1 MIYEPLNRPITIL
14 SLGYYVHHLSWQNI
28 LCSNLKL
35 ARLCPIAR
43 LPQLTLTCRAYR
55 RKTINR
61 QTHIRDKHTTNKA
74 ENKAKVWQKAA
85 AAAMRLYSVSVQCF
99 PIVSRHHA
107 RAHLL
112 KTKSEL
118 EFQTESKHVPT
129 ALLPLPCR
137 VCRLQ
142 TATGAGSEAGN
153 VELWS
158 VRVWGSMQMQLN
170 SLNDP
175 R

>member
-1 MIYEPLNRPITIL
+1 
-14 SLGYYVHHLSWQNI
+14 
-28 LCSNLKL
+28 
-35 ARLCPIAR
+35 
-43 LPQLTLTCRAYR
+43 
-55 RKTINR
+55 
-61 QTHIRDKHTTNKA
+61 
-74 ENKAKVWQKAA
+74 
-85 AAAMRLYSVSVQCF
+85 MRLYSVSVQCF
-99 PIVSRHHA
+99 PIVSPHHA

-112 KTKSEL
+112 KNKSEL

-137 VCRLQ
+137 ACRLQ
-142 TATGAGSEAGN
+142 LELKLA